1 MNDLLLSFRER
12 GKIKGY
18 TFNENNLKE
27 ENVRVNIEL
36 QNFIKNNGEAQK
48 MINVIKSNNAT
59 LQKQKEILV
68 NAFSSEDKNKVNA
81 IIQQI
86 INQNTE
92 YQSKIK
98 KTLDENYVNFISDI
112 EDNGNLYP
120 QERRISKNLH
130 GATVKNFQDAM
141 IQFQSLESEL
151 KSINE
156 RMIIRSA
163 EIASGKKLTDE
174 EKKEIVLNPEM
185 AQKMIQD
192 KLSGQAHSK
201 LQNAVR
207 DLEERHAEIRKLEN
221 SIMEVHKLIE
231 ELAGLVNLQ
240 GEMIDDICEN
250 IAVSKSNVNDAEEN
264 IIKAKENM
272 ISARKKKCIILIIVI
287 VVLGIVIFFIFN
299 PFSD

>member
-1 MNDLLLSFRER
+1 MNDLLLTFREK
-12 GKIKGY
+12 GKKKGY
-18 TFNENNLKE
+18 NFDEKLLKE

-98 KTLDENYVNFISDI
+98 KTLDENYVNFITDI

-231 ELAGLVNLQ
+231 ELAGLVQFQ

-264 IIKAKENM
+264 IIKSKENLM
-272 ISARKKKCIILIIVI
+272 SARKKMCIIIIIVLVI
-287 VVLGIVIFFIFN
+287 AGIVMLFYFI
-299 PFSD
+299 

>member
-18 TFNENNLKE
+18 TFSENNLKE

-48 MINVIKSNNAT
+48 MINIIKSNNIT
-59 LQKQKEILV
+59 LQKQKDVLINSL
-68 NAFSSEDKNKVNA
+68 SSEDRNRVNLV
-81 IIQQI
+81 IQQVI
-86 INQNTE
+86 TKNSE
-92 YQSKIK
+92 YQNKIK
-98 KTLDENYVNFISDI
+98 TILRENYVNFISEID
-112 EDNGNLYP
+112 DNINLYP

-130 GATVKNFQDAM
+130 GSTVKNFQDTM
-141 IQFQSLESEL
+141 IQFQSLEAEL

-163 EIASGKKLTDE
+163 EIATGKQFTDE
-174 EKKEIVLNPEM
+174 EKKEIVMNPEM

-207 DLEERHAEIRKLEN
+207 DLEERHAEIKKLET

-231 ELAGLVNLQ
+231 ELAGLVQLQ

-250 IAVSKSNVNDAEEN
+250 IAVSKTNVTDAEEN

-272 ISARKKKCIILIIVI
+272 ISARKKKCIILIVVAVI
-287 VVLGIVIFFIFN
+287 LAIIMIIIFV
-299 PFSD
+299 

>member
-1 MNDLLLSFRER
+1 MNDLLLTFREK
-12 GKIKGY
+12 GKKKGY
-18 TFNENNLKE
+18 NFDEKLLKE

-264 IIKAKENM
+264 IIKSKENLM
-272 ISARKKKCIILIIVI
+272 SARKKMCIIIIIVLVI
-287 VVLGIVIFFIFN
+287 AGIVMLFHFIL
-299 PFSD
+299 

>member
-1 MNDLLLSFRER
+1 MNDLLLSFRE
-12 GKIKGY
+12 KGRKKG
-18 TFNENNLKE
+18 FNFDEKQLKE
-27 ENVRVNIEL
+27 ENIRVNIEL
-36 QNFIKNNGEAQK
+36 QNFIKSNGEAQT
-48 MINVIKSNNAT
+48 MINVIKSNNMI
-59 LQKQKEILV
+59 LQRQKELLM
-68 NAFSSEDKNKVNA
+68 NSFSSEDRNKVNA
-81 IIQQI
+81 VIQQI
-86 INQNTE
+86 ITQNTE
-92 YQSKIK
+92 NQSKIK
-98 KTLDENYVNFISDI
+98 KTLEENYFNFINDI
-112 EDNGNLYP
+112 DDNNNLYP

-130 GATVKNFQDAM
+130 GATVKNFQDTM

-174 EKKEIVLNPEM
+174 EKKEIVMNPET

-207 DLEERHAEIRKLEN
+207 DLEERHAEIRKLES

-231 ELAGLVNLQ
+231 ELAGLVKLQ

-250 IAVSKSNVNDAEEN
+250 IAVSKTNVTDAEEN

-272 ISARKKKCIILIIVI
+272 ISARKKRCIILIIIV
-287 VVLGIVIFFIFN
+287 VVLGVVALGIWIF
-299 PFSD
+299 

>member
-1 MNDLLLSFRER
+1 MNDLLLTFREK
-12 GKIKGY
+12 GKKKGY
-18 TFNENNLKE
+18 NFDEKLLKE

-231 ELAGLVNLQ
+231 ELAGLVQFQ

-264 IIKAKENM
+264 IIKSKENLM
-272 ISARKKKCIILIIVI
+272 SARKKLCIIIIIILVI
-287 VVLGIVIFFIFN
+287 AGIVMLFHFI
-299 PFSD
+299 

>member
-48 MINVIKSNNAT
+48 MINIIKSNNIT
-59 LQKQKEILV
+59 LQKQKDVLINSL
-68 NAFSSEDKNKVNA
+68 SSEDRNRVNLV
-81 IIQQI
+81 IQQVI
-86 INQNTE
+86 TKNSE
-92 YQSKIK
+92 YQNKIK
-98 KTLDENYVNFISDI
+98 TILRENYVNFISEID
-112 EDNGNLYP
+112 DNINLYP

-130 GATVKNFQDAM
+130 GSTVKNFQDTM
-141 IQFQSLESEL
+141 IQFQSLEAEL

-163 EIASGKKLTDE
+163 EIATGKQFTDE
-174 EKKEIVLNPEM
+174 EKKEIVMNPEM

-207 DLEERHAEIRKLEN
+207 DLEERHAEIKKLET

-231 ELAGLVNLQ
+231 ELAGLVQLK

-250 IAVSKSNVNDAEEN
+250 IAVSKTNVTDAEEN

-272 ISARKKKCIILIIVI
+272 ISARKKKCIILIVVAVI
-287 VVLGIVIFFIFN
+287 LAIIMIIIFV
-299 PFSD
+299 

>member
-1 MNDLLLSFRER
+1 MNDLLLSLREKGKKR
-12 GKIKGY
+12 GF
-18 TFNENNLKE
+18 TFDEANLKE

-36 QNFIKNNGEAQK
+36 QNFIKSNGEAQK
-48 MINVIKSNNAT
+48 MINIIKSNNNN
-59 LQKQKEILV
+59 LQRQKEVLL
-68 NAFSSEDKNKVNA
+68 NSLSSEDKNRVNL

-86 INQNTE
+86 ISQNSE

-98 KTLDENYVNFISDI
+98 KILEENFVNFINDI

-130 GATVKNFQDAM
+130 GATVKNFQDTM

-151 KSINE
+151 KSINK

-163 EIASGKKLTDE
+163 EIATGSKLTDE
-174 EKKEIVLNPEM
+174 EKKEIAMNPEL

-207 DLEERHAEIRKLEN
+207 DLEERHAEIKKLET

-231 ELAGLVNLQ
+231 ELAGLVKLQ

-250 IAVSKSNVNDAEEN
+250 IAVSKTNVTDAEEN

-272 ISARKKKCIILIIVI
+272 ISARKKKCIILIIVA
-287 VVLGIVIFFIFN
+287 VILAIIMIIIFA
-299 PFSD
+299 

>member
-1 MNDLLLSFRER
+1 
-12 GKIKGY
+12 
-18 TFNENNLKE
+18 
-27 ENVRVNIEL
+27 
-36 QNFIKNNGEAQK
+36 

-264 IIKAKENM
+264 IIKSKENLM
-272 ISARKKKCIILIIVI
+272 SARKKMCIIIIIILVI
-287 VVLGIVIFFIFN
+287 AGIVMLFFFI
-299 PFSD
+299 

>member
-1 MNDLLLSFRER
+1 MNDLLLTFREK
-12 GKIKGY
+12 GKKKGY
-18 TFNENNLKE
+18 SFDEKFLKE

-36 QNFIKNNGEAQK
+36 QNFIKNNGEAQQ
-48 MINVIKSNNAT
+48 MINIIRANNNT

-68 NAFSSEDKNKVNA
+68 NSFSSEDRNRVNA
-81 IIQQI
+81 IIQQV

-92 YQSKIK
+92 YQTKIK
-98 KTLDENYVNFISDI
+98 KILLENYVNFITDI

-130 GATVKNFQDAM
+130 GATVKNFHDAM

-231 ELAGLVNLQ
+231 ELASLVNLQ

-272 ISARKKKCIILIIVI
+272 ISARKKKCIILIIV
-287 VVLGIVIFFIFN
+287 VIAVGVGAFFLFK
-299 PFSD
+299 

>member
-1 MNDLLLSFRER
+1 MNDLLLTFREK
-12 GKIKGY
+12 GKKKGY
-18 TFNENNLKE
+18 NFDEKLLKE

-98 KTLDENYVNFISDI
+98 KTLEENYVNFISDI

-231 ELAGLVNLQ
+231 ELAGLVKLQ

-264 IIKAKENM
+264 IIKSKENLM
-272 ISARKKKCIILIIVI
+272 SARKKMCIIIIIVLVI
-287 VVLGIVIFFIFN
+287 AGIVMLFYFI
-299 PFSD
+299 

>member
-27 ENVRVNIEL
+27 ENVRVNIDL

-48 MINVIKSNNAT
+48 MINIIKSNNIT
-59 LQKQKEILV
+59 LQKQKDVLINSL
-68 NAFSSEDKNKVNA
+68 SSEDRNRVNLV
-81 IIQQI
+81 IQQVI
-86 INQNTE
+86 TKNSE
-92 YQSKIK
+92 YQNKIK
-98 KTLDENYVNFISDI
+98 TILRENYVNFISEID
-112 EDNGNLYP
+112 DNINLYP

-130 GATVKNFQDAM
+130 GSTVKNFQDTM
-141 IQFQSLESEL
+141 IQFQSLEAEL

-163 EIASGKKLTDE
+163 EIATGKQFTDE
-174 EKKEIVLNPEM
+174 EKKEIVMNPEM

-207 DLEERHAEIRKLEN
+207 DLEERHAEIKKLET

-231 ELAGLVNLQ
+231 ELAGLVQLQ

-250 IAVSKSNVNDAEEN
+250 IAVSKTNVTDAEEN

-272 ISARKKKCIILIIVI
+272 ISARKKKCIILIVVAVI
-287 VVLGIVIFFIFN
+287 LAIIMIIIFV
-299 PFSD
+299 

>member
-1 MNDLLLSFRER
+1 MNDLLLTFREK
-12 GKIKGY
+12 GKKKGY
-18 TFNENNLKE
+18 NFDEKLLKE

-231 ELAGLVNLQ
+231 ELAGLVKLQ

-264 IIKAKENM
+264 IIKSKENLM
-272 ISARKKKCIILIIVI
+272 SARKKMCIIIIILLVI
-287 VVLGIVIFFIFN
+287 AGIVMLFYFI
-299 PFSD
+299 

>member
-1 MNDLLLSFRER
+1 MNDLLLSFRE
-12 GKIKGY
+12 KGRKKG
-18 TFNENNLKE
+18 FNFDEKQLKE
-27 ENVRVNIEL
+27 ENIRVNIEL
-36 QNFIKNNGEAQK
+36 QNFIKSNGEAQT
-48 MINVIKSNNAT
+48 MINVIKSNNMI
-59 LQKQKEILV
+59 LQRQKELLM
-68 NAFSSEDKNKVNA
+68 NSFSSEDRNKVNA
-81 IIQQI
+81 VIQQI
-86 INQNTE
+86 ITQNTE
-92 YQSKIK
+92 NQSKIK
-98 KTLDENYVNFISDI
+98 KILEENYFNFINDI
-112 EDNGNLYP
+112 DDNNNLYP

-174 EKKEIVLNPEM
+174 EKKEIVMNPET

-207 DLEERHAEIRKLEN
+207 DLEERHAEIRKLES

-231 ELAGLVNLQ
+231 ELAGLVKLQ

-250 IAVSKSNVNDAEEN
+250 IAVSKTNVTDAEEN

-272 ISARKKKCIILIIVI
+272 ISARKKRCIILIIIV
-287 VVLGIVIFFIFN
+287 VVLGVVALGIWVF
-299 PFSD
+299 

>member
-1 MNDLLLSFRER
+1 MNDLLLTFREK
-12 GKIKGY
+12 GKKKGY
-18 TFNENNLKE
+18 NFDEKLLKE

-98 KTLDENYVNFISDI
+98 KTLEENYVNFISDI

-264 IIKAKENM
+264 IIKSKENLM
-272 ISARKKKCIILIIVI
+272 SARKKMCIIIIIVLVI
-287 VVLGIVIFFIFN
+287 AGIVMLFYFI
-299 PFSD
+299 

>member
-1 MNDLLLSFRER
+1 MNDLLLTFREK
-12 GKIKGY
+12 GKKKGY
-18 TFNENNLKE
+18 NFDEKLLKE

-264 IIKAKENM
+264 IIKSKENLM
-272 ISARKKKCIILIIVI
+272 SARKKLCIIIIIILVI
-287 VVLGIVIFFIFN
+287 AGIVMLFHFI
-299 PFSD
+299 

>member
-1 MNDLLLSFRER
+1 MNDLLLSLREKGKKR
-12 GKIKGY
+12 GF
-18 TFNENNLKE
+18 TFDEANLKE

-36 QNFIKNNGEAQK
+36 QNFIKSNGEAQK
-48 MINVIKSNNAT
+48 MINIIKSNNNN
-59 LQKQKEILV
+59 LQRQKEVLL
-68 NAFSSEDKNKVNA
+68 NSLSSEDKNRVNL

-86 INQNTE
+86 ISQNSE

-98 KTLDENYVNFISDI
+98 KILEENFVNFINDI

-130 GATVKNFQDAM
+130 GATVKNFQDTM

-163 EIASGKKLTDE
+163 EIATGSKLTDE
-174 EKKEIVLNPEM
+174 EKKEIAMNPEL

-207 DLEERHAEIRKLEN
+207 DLEERHAEIKKLET

-231 ELAGLVNLQ
+231 ELAGLVKLQ

-250 IAVSKSNVNDAEEN
+250 IAVSKTNVTDAEEN

-272 ISARKKKCIILIIVI
+272 ISARKKKCIILIIVA
-287 VVLGIVIFFIFN
+287 VILAIIMIIIFV
-299 PFSD
+299 

>member
-1 MNDLLLSFRER
+1 MNDLLLSFRE
-12 GKIKGY
+12 KGRKKG
-18 TFNENNLKE
+18 FNFDEKQLKE
-27 ENVRVNIEL
+27 ENIRVNIEL
-36 QNFIKNNGEAQK
+36 QNFIKSNGEAQT
-48 MINVIKSNNAT
+48 MINVIKSNNMI
-59 LQKQKEILV
+59 LQRQKELLM
-68 NAFSSEDKNKVNA
+68 NSFSSEDRNKVNA
-81 IIQQI
+81 VIQQI
-86 INQNTE
+86 ITQNTE
-92 YQSKIK
+92 NQSKIK
-98 KTLDENYVNFISDI
+98 KTLEENYFNFINDI
-112 EDNGNLYP
+112 DDNNNLYP

-174 EKKEIVLNPEM
+174 EKKEIVMNPET

-207 DLEERHAEIRKLEN
+207 DLEERHAEIRKLES

-231 ELAGLVNLQ
+231 ELAGLVKLQ

-250 IAVSKSNVNDAEEN
+250 IAVSKTNVTDAEEN

-272 ISARKKKCIILIIVI
+272 MSARKKRCIILIIIV
-287 VVLGIVIFFIFN
+287 VVLGVVALGIWLF
-299 PFSD
+299 

>member
-1 MNDLLLSFRER
+1 MNDLLLSFRE
-12 GKIKGY
+12 KGRKKG
-18 TFNENNLKE
+18 FNFDEKQLKE
-27 ENVRVNIEL
+27 ENIRVNIEL
-36 QNFIKNNGEAQK
+36 QNFIKSNGEAQT
-48 MINVIKSNNAT
+48 MINVIKSNNMI
-59 LQKQKEILV
+59 LQRQKELLM
-68 NAFSSEDKNKVNA
+68 NSFSSEDRNKVNA
-81 IIQQI
+81 VIQQI
-86 INQNTE
+86 ITQNTE
-92 YQSKIK
+92 NQSKIK
-98 KTLDENYVNFISDI
+98 KTLEENYFNFINDI
-112 EDNGNLYP
+112 DDNNNLYP

-174 EKKEIVLNPEM
+174 EKKEIIMNPET

-207 DLEERHAEIRKLEN
+207 DLEERHAEIRKLES

-231 ELAGLVNLQ
+231 ELAGLVKLQ

-250 IAVSKSNVNDAEEN
+250 IAVSKTNVTDAEEN

-272 ISARKKKCIILIIVI
+272 ISARKKRCIILIIIV
-287 VVLGIVIFFIFN
+287 VVLGVVALGIWIF
-299 PFSD
+299 